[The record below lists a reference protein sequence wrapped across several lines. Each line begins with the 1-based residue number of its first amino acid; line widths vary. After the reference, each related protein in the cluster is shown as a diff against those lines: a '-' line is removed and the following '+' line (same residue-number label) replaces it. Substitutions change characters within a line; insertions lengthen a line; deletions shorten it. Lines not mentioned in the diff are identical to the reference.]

1 VTADVCPDMGM
12 ISCTTFPPSLQTSGD
27 FPCRRHRVRHH
38 ITHSQCSKA
47 YRCRVSDHRR
57 RRLSG
62 SSAERPSRQSGTMGT
77 APAGF
82 VICTFTSGIEAIL
95 AAGPSLRR
103 LEICPKGPYD
113 LKISLAQSSTSASF
127 ASSFP
132 WTVFYISTFACWPED
147 RWASRGSS
155 FVAPLR

>member
-1 VTADVCPDMGM
+1 MGSTECV
-12 ISCTTFPPSLQTSGD
+12 I
-27 FPCRRHRVRHH
+27 
-38 ITHSQCSKA
+38 K
-47 YRCRVSDHRR
+47 VSV
-57 RRLSG
+57 
-62 SSAERPSRQSGTMGT
+62 SSPG
-77 APAGF
+77 P
-82 VICTFTSGIEAIL
+82 VKLDIL

>member
-1 VTADVCPDMGM
+1 MTADVCPDMGM

-82 VICTFTSGIEAIL
+82 VICTFTSGMEAFTHI
-95 AAGPSLRR
+95 R
-103 LEICPKGPYD
+103 ICSRSVPDPD
-113 LKISLAQSSTSASF
+113 D
-127 ASSFP
+127 P
-132 WTVFYISTFACWPED
+132 TVFRNAVKVGWSDSTDLTA
-147 RWASRGSS
+147 AVSRQRS
-155 FVAPLR
+155 FKRYMTHRR